1 MKAIRDYRTAI
12 GMSQGDLAK
21 KTGIDRAMISRIETG
36 VNEPSFSTLRRIA
49 EGMEASVVDLVA
61 MEEEGIS
68 DPKALP
74 RPRTEAQLEARARLL
89 AQKKFESLREA
100 VMKRMEEAIVF
111 VDEVDASQGKISKDD
126 LAKTTAQPETEEQS
140 PSTA

>member
-1 MKAIRDYRTAI
+1 
-12 GMSQGDLAK
+12 MSQGDLAR

-49 EGMEASVVDLVA
+49 EGMDASVVDLVA

-100 VMKRMEEAIVF
+100 MLQRMEEAIVVF
-111 VDEVDASQGKISKDD
+111 EDTDLGKITLSRDD
-126 LAKTTAQPETEEQS
+126 LAKTPAPPESEEQS
-140 PSTA
+140 TSTA

>member
-1 MKAIRDYRTAI
+1 
-12 GMSQGDLAK
+12 MSQGDLAR

-74 RPRTEAQLEARARLL
+74 LPRTEAQLEARARLL
-89 AQKKFESLREA
+89 AQKKFESLRET
-100 VMKRMEEAIVF
+100 MMQRMEEAIVVF
-111 VDEVDASQGKISKDD
+111 DETEAPLGKISLGSKISKDD
-126 LAKTTAQPETEEQS
+126 LAETTAPPKSEEQS
-140 PSTA
+140 TSTA